1 MVADRLKL
9 IDAGEGDTITIL
21 IESYTCYH
29 SRGSSDT
36 QEQRKD
42 TQKQFKDMPGMDTFL
57 SGYADISG
65 LALHGKI
72 RGLKTNKLVQA
83 DIRVRENAFS
93 EEDKKQLDN
102 VEAAYA
108 GDIHLDD
115 DCLNVFLIADVGT
128 RQMLVSGISNNSRCT
143 LHLTVGRILDTERA
157 WVQKFS
163 LNLTAKT
170 ADWKPDSENID
181 DELEVDPHD
190 ERHWAVLEKL
200 SSSERMIITQLLL
213 LAFVAAFLIFK

>member
-9 IDAGEGDTITIL
+9 IDAGEGDTITIV

-29 SRGSSDT
+29 SRGSGLT
-36 QEQRKD
+36 EEERKED
-42 TQKQFKDMPGMDTFL
+42 RKLFKDMPGFL
-57 SGYADISG
+57 SGYADVSG
-65 LALHGKI
+65 IALHGRI
-72 RGLKTNKLVQA
+72 IDYQTNKSVKA
-83 DIRVRENAFS
+83 DIRVRENALT
-93 EEDKKQLDN
+93 EDDKKQLDKA
-102 VEAAYA
+102 EAAYA
-108 GDIHLDD
+108 GDIHLNDNS
-115 DCLNVFLIADVGT
+115 LEVFLFADAGT

-143 LHLTVGRILDTERA
+143 LLLTVGRIHDTERA
-157 WVQKFS
+157 WIQKFS
-163 LNLTAKT
+163 LSLSGKT
-170 ADWKPDSENID
+170 ADWKPDYENID